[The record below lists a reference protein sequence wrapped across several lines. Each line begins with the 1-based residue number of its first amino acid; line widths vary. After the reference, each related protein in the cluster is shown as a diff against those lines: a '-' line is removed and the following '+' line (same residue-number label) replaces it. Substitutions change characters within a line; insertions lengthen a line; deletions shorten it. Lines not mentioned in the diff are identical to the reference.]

1 MRKSPHFQLT
11 ALAILLLL
19 AACNNNNEFERVMST
34 WPDGS
39 NQIVFVMKGNEK
51 KAIKIAE
58 RRYYENGQLQ
68 YEKHFSGKDS
78 HLDGKALYY
87 YPTGEIFASGDY
99 SHNHTK
105 GNDWSILDRQGN
117 HYLQGDFDSII
128 ISDFSE
134 YGTPATVIFYQANT
148 QFTYQFYSNCALRSS
163 GKTVDGKREGPWLFY
178 HPPDAR
184 TANTPSIATTAYPT
198 TAASTK
204 TANAPASGSSTTM
217 KATSPNARSFR
228 YHQINSP
235 CLTIPY
241 TKS

>member
-1 MRKSPHFQLT
+1 MKRIFANFQLT

-51 KAIKIAE
+51 KAVKIAE

-87 YPTGEIFASGDY
+87 YPTGELFASGDY

-117 HYLQGDFDSII
+117 PYLQGDFDSII
-128 ISDFSE
+128 INDFSE

-178 HPPDAR
+178 HPNGLLQTEAAF
-184 TANTPSIATTAYPT
+184 TAGRENGKYTVYRD
-198 TAASTK
+198 
-204 TANAPASGSSTTM
+204 NG
-217 KATSPNARSFR
+217 
-228 YHQINSP
+228 
-235 CLTIPY
+235 IPY
-241 TKS
+241 YCGLYENGKRTGEWEFYDDEGNIAQRQKF